1 MLKIQKLDK
10 RFAGYLDFQYR
21 VNFVGYRQ
29 DRISNFLKIR
39 EWCWTNWGPGCERN
53 FCEESIHK
61 PVPWA
66 WHNEGYNDY
75 IYLKDDALLTHFQ
88 LTWM

>member
-21 VNFVGYRQ
+21 VTFVGYREA
-29 DRISNFLKIR
+29 RVSKFLEVR

-53 FCEESIHK
+53 FCLARAL
-61 PVPWA
+61 PVYWG
-66 WHNEGYNDY
+66 WHTEDYNEY
-75 IYLKDDALLTHFQ
+75 IYLKDNALLTHFQ